1 MLQLVRRLVEDE
13 LAASACAWPG
23 DPEDAQELSRRRL
36 DLVGVAVIYGLHEG
50 LAKQLEQVAGRS
62 EREEGVVVVL
72 RLAEQVVAEEG
83 EGGTRAGVRND
94 DVDELVREE
103 VEWAGAVR
111 WRRRRGVGGAGRL
124 RGPTHG
130 GSSLG
135 TRAGL
140 EARTEGRREAVLGY
154 EDVSILVLRAASSTE
169 PP

>member
-83 EGGTRAGVRND
+83 EGGTRARVRND

-103 VEWAGAVR
+103 VEWAGVRLLAAPAWR
-111 WRRRRGVGGAGRL
+111 WRRRSPEGPDSWRVEPRDEGGA
-124 RGPTHG
+124 
-130 GSSLG
+130 
-135 TRAGL
+135 
-140 EARTEGRREAVLGY
+140 
-154 EDVSILVLRAASSTE
+154 
-169 PP
+169 